1 MLGEEDQSHFK
12 SHIVKNSSSMKSL
25 IKSTNAQS
33 QASLMKKRSV
43 KKIQMS
49 QIGKKDVEKD
59 LPQVTVELISPTSV
73 SMKNSLMIKK
83 SH

>member
-1 MLGEEDQSHFK
+1 
-12 SHIVKNSSSMKSL
+12 MKSL
-25 IKSTNAQS
+25 IKQTNAQS

>member
-1 MLGEEDQSHFK
+1 
-12 SHIVKNSSSMKSL
+12 
-25 IKSTNAQS
+25 
-33 QASLMKKRSV
+33 MKKRSV